1 MTNIRIE
8 ESIVLVLTLLG
19 RGMTTEQITK
29 EINDKR
35 LHTKRDGEPVSIA
48 QVYAAVKRN
57 PSVFSIEGGLI
68 HLVM

>member
-35 LHTKRDGEPVSIA
+35 LHTRRDGEPVSIA

-68 HLVM
+68 RLVM

>member
-35 LHTKRDGEPVSIA
+35 LHTRRDGEPVSIA

-57 PSVFSIEGGLI
+57 PSFFSIEGGLI